1 MSVDSLRARTPTRP
15 RGLWRLPIDRLA
27 LSDVDASASR
37 LATLGALAVIF
48 GVSVWLRVRGLNVH
62 FWVDEG
68 LSVGI
73 AQHPLS
79 HIPSLMRQDGSPPLY
94 YMVLHVWISLFG
106 RGEVATHELSLVFS
120 MLTIPVAYWIGRTL
134 FDRRTG
140 LICAMLAAA
149 LPYLT
154 TYAQETRMYSMLALL
169 SLLAAGA
176 FVEVFVR
183 GRRIYLPVFILS
195 LAASLYTH
203 NWALFLGLMAGLAF
217 LFLIRAAPAEQRR
230 ALWRDGLI
238 GFGGV
243 ALLYLPWLP
252 TVLYQ
257 SKHTGAPWDL
267 PPVLWSLTQG
277 LYSLVGGRGAA
288 VALLIGAG
296 AGLLL
301 IREAEPR
308 SAPAMA
314 ARCLL
319 ILGLG
324 TLLTAFVYSKLTP
337 AWAPR
342 YLAIVVGPLIL
353 LFGLGL
359 SRGRRLAMVAL
370 GLTLVFWIL
379 DPMPPSL
386 NRKSN
391 VKPAVAAVKAH
402 LRPGSLVL
410 STQPEQIP
418 TLAYY
423 LPADLRYATPLGPTK
438 DPHAFDWRDALSRFK
453 HAQSS
458 AELHAMISS
467 LTPGQ
472 RVMLLVPLR
481 FEDTPLWMKL
491 INKTSDKWMYIL
503 NHDPS
508 LHQIAWS
515 SKGQNKAGI
524 PVKATVWIKRSS
536 AGSF

>member
-1 MSVDSLRARTPTRP
+1 MSVDSLRAPTPTRP
-15 RGLWRLPIDRLA
+15 RGFWRLPFDRLA
-27 LSDVDASASR
+27 LSEVDASASR
-37 LATLGALAVIF
+37 LTALGALVVIF
-48 GVSVWLRVRGLNVH
+48 GVSLWLRLRGLNVH
-62 FWVDEG
+62 LWVDEG

-94 YMVLHVWISLFG
+94 YMVLHIWISLFG

-134 FDRRTG
+134 FDRRAG
-140 LICAMLAAA
+140 LICAVLAAA
-149 LPYLT
+149 VPYLT
-154 TYAQETRMYSMLALL
+154 VYAQETRMYSMLALL

-183 GRRIYLPVFILS
+183 GRRMYLPVFILS

-203 NWALFLGLMAGLAF
+203 NWALFLGLMAGVAF
-217 LFLIRAAPAEQRR
+217 LFLLRVAPAERR
-230 ALWRDGLI
+230 RSLWRDGLI

-308 SAPAMA
+308 SATAMA
-314 ARCLL
+314 AKTLL
-319 ILGLG
+319 IMGLG

-359 SRGRRLAMVAL
+359 SRGGRLAMVAF

-379 DPMPPSL
+379 DPLPPSL

-391 VKPAVAAVKAH
+391 VQPAVAAVKAH

-423 LPADLRYATPLGPTK
+423 LPTGLHYATPLGPTK
-438 DPHAFDWRDALSRFK
+438 DPRAFDWRDALSRFK
-453 HAQSS
+453 HAQ
-458 AELHAMISS
+458 ARTELQALINS
-467 LTPGQ
+467 LSPGQ

-508 LHQIAWS
+508 LHAITWS
-515 SKGQNKAGI
+515 SKGQNKAGV
-524 PVKATVWIKRSS
+524 PVKATVWIKRPY
-536 AGSF
+536 